1 MSVAAD
7 VTLRL
12 ALVLAPPSAAV
23 IVTAVVVLT
32 ALVVAVNVALVAP
45 AATVTVAGTDAAA
58 LLLLDRLTLVAADTA
73 DVNVT
78 VPCDDE
84 PAGTV
89 DGFRETALSDGPEAG
104 GGVPDGFTVSTA
116 DCVTPAP
123 DTEIVTFVGVFTSV
137 VKTSKPALVVPAG
150 MVTKLLILATDG
162 LLLAIGS
169 DTSEVG
175 AEARVT
181 VANEPAVP
189 VAVVGLS
196 VSDCG
201 GC

>member
-1 MSVAAD
+1 
-7 VTLRL
+7 LIRN
-12 ALVLAPPSAAV
+12 
-23 IVTAVVVLT
+23 VVVPLT
-32 ALVVAVNVALVAP
+32 NVVVTGKVAVELP
-45 AATVTVAGTDAAA
+45 AGTVTVAGTLAAV
-58 LLLLDRLTLVAADTA
+58 LPLVRLTLVAAETA
-73 DVNVT
+73 EVKVT

-89 DGFRETALSDGPEAG
+89 AGFSETALSDGPAGG
-104 GGVPDGFTVSTA
+104 GGVPEGFTVSTA
-116 DCVTPAP
+116 AWVTPAP
-123 DTEIVTFVGVFTSV
+123 DTEMVTLVGALTSA
-137 VKTSKPALVVPAG
+137 VKMSKPALVVPAG

-181 VANEPAVP
+181 VANDPPFP

-196 VSDCG
+196 VSDWG
-201 GC
+201 GCWGVSVSSA

>member
-1 MSVAAD
+1 LIKTVVVPLTNVV
-7 VTLRL
+7 VTGK
-12 ALVLAPPSAAV
+12 V
-23 IVTAVVVLT
+23 AVVL
-32 ALVVAVNVALVAP
+32 P
-45 AATVTVAGTDAAA
+45 AGAVTVAGTLAAV
-58 LLLLDRLTLVAADTA
+58 LPLVRLTLVAADTA

-78 VPCDDE
+78 VPCEDE